1 MTTRPQAGLSRDLDV
16 LRTINRVNDGNLGV
30 HARVVD
36 DGEVSVGDAIA
47 LA

>member
-1 MTTRPQAGLSRDLDV
+1 MTTRPQAGLPRDLDI

-30 HARVVD
+30 QLHVERE
-36 DGEVSVGDAIA
+36 GHVSVGDAIE